1 MKLASTGYLSQDAWP
16 RVAAAF
22 LPYKYS
28 CHEDV
33 VVTGGRMDNLRN
45 IRITFCFVHFPIMTG
60 LALILFMFAP
70 ALLAA
75 NTNYQ
80 SPLSVDGST
89 TISLEQARA
98 MFDAG
103 EVFIDVRNPR
113 LFKRKHIPGSY
124 HLDLKNGFEKA
135 ALEKIV
141 RKDQPVVI
149 YSSGVNCAR
158 GYRAV
163 ALAVSWGFTRVQYY
177 RGGII
182 EWRDANY
189 PFVYAGAKQ

>member
-1 MKLASTGYLSQDAWP
+1 MHILIRACLA
-16 RVAAAF
+16 VA
-22 LPYKYS
+22 L
-28 CHEDV
+28 
-33 VVTGGRMDNLRN
+33 
-45 IRITFCFVHFPIMTG
+45 FVM
-60 LALILFMFAP
+60 AP
-70 ALLAA
+70 AVLAA

-80 SPLSVDGST
+80 SPLSVEGST

-135 ALEKIV
+135 ALEKIA

-149 YSSGVNCAR
+149 YSSGVSCAR

-163 ALAVSWGFTRVQYY
+163 ALAVSWGFTRVQYF

-182 EWRDANY
+182 EWRDAKY